1 MTALTALTLAGA
13 IAFEVVATLA
23 LKATEGFTRPWP
35 LVVVVA
41 GYGIAFYL
49 LSLTLMKMP
58 LGMTYAIWSAA
69 GTVLLT
75 VVGAIAF
82 GQRITPVTLTGIALA
97 VLGIVMINA
106 SSDPIH

>member
-13 IAFEVVATLA
+13 IAFEVMATIA
-23 LKATEGFTRPWP
+23 LKATDGFTRPWP
-35 LVVVVA
+35 LVAVVA
-41 GYGIAFYL
+41 GYGAAFYL
-49 LSLTLMKMP
+49 LSLTLTKMH
-58 LGMTYAIWSAA
+58 LGVAYAIWSAA

-82 GQRITPVTLTGIALA
+82 GQRITLMTLIGMILA
-97 VLGIVMINA
+97 VLGIAMINV